1 LAIQYEFFVNPKR
14 LSVLLLLACGLSIWQ
29 VTVIPES
36 PMYAAVGAT
45 VVPAVVAGLLAVFAV
60 AYAVAAVRDKTPDA
74 AVDDPQ
80 EVPLPGAVQRFAYF
94 FGGCIAF
101 VLFIKP
107 LGFLVAGTAAGLGIA
122 RSFDARFN
130 RKSFVICALI
140 TLSFWVLFDP
150 ILSVDLGPLV
160 IGLK

>member
-1 LAIQYEFFVNPKR
+1 MTSKK
-14 LSVLLLLACGLSIWQ
+14 LSILLLLACGLSIWQ

-45 VVPAVVAGLLAVFAV
+45 FVPAVVVGLLTVFAI
-60 AYAVAAVRDKTPDA
+60 AYAIAAFRNKTADI
-74 AVDDPQ
+74 AVDDPD
-80 EVPLPGAVQRFAYF
+80 EAPLPRATQRFAYF

-101 VLFIKP
+101 MVLIKP
-107 LGFLVAGTAAGLGIA
+107 LGFLVAGVTAALGIA
-122 RSFDARFN
+122 RSFDAPLN
-130 RKSFVICALI
+130 PKSFLICAGI
-140 TLSFWVLFDP
+140 TLSFWLLFDP